1 MQAARSRGGAT
12 LAVVLCG
19 FALILLASILVSA
32 AGNTDGAL
40 ALAGSTLLSSFSW
53 AALLIPVYLFVAA
66 AMVLA
71 PRVHPRRLAA
81 LALGVLPFLTVSLLL
96 KVASPEGSD
105 GSPLTQGV
113 LDALGRT
120 QGSLLLC
127 VALGLEVSTLLA
139 LAGPSTR
146 RSLPDGAAQAE
157 GRSSEEP
164 EETPASLLLPAVHR
178 MADAVERP
186 FRPHEMVT
194 ASLTEAADARALL
207 PSVVVRDLVTDAEI
221 VPEDETPPAG
231 DEMASAATLPPRIE
245 PAVEDAAGHAAPQ
258 GLSIW
263 ADDAEEQDPDPEV
276 EPDTAEETAA
286 EAAVERAA
294 PVEPPPEPEAAPKR
308 GRSRGAKGY
317 QFPIKGIL
325 KEYQDGAYWEIDS
338 ATQRAAE
345 ILTATLEE
353 FGISAEVTGIRKG
366 PVITM
371 FEVLPAPG
379 VKVSRIANL
388 ADNIAL
394 RLAASRVRIVAP
406 IPGKHA
412 VGIEVPNRERAIVS
426 FREMVGLPDFQNS
439 RFRLPVV
446 LGKGISGEAK
456 IIDLT
461 QTPHLLIAGATGAG
475 KSVCVNALICSI
487 LFKKS
492 PEEARLILVDPKIV
506 ELKHYNDIP
515 HLLAPVITDMRRA
528 YQALQYCICE
538 MERRYSLL
546 DALGVRDI
554 ASYNRKVEG
563 GKTTAQR
570 LPYIVLVIDEF
581 ADLMAQSGK
590 EMESTVARLAA
601 MSRAV
606 GIHLV
611 LATQRPSVDVI
622 TGLIKANIPSRI
634 AFMVAGKFDSR
645 IIIDGVGAEKLLGK
659 GDMLFTASWDPFP
672 QRLQGAFLDDEE
684 VEAVAGHAR
693 TLGEPDY
700 VEDEMFIDEDDDFVL
715 QSGEED
721 PLMNEALQIVVSAGK
736 ASASYLQRR
745 LKIGYNR
752 AARLVEDMEQR
763 GIVGPAQGS
772 KPRDILHVPSKS

>member
-1 MQAARSRGGAT
+1 MVDE
-12 LAVVLCG
+12 LELP
-19 FALILLASILVSA
+19 FAHTWA
-32 AGNTDGAL
+32 AGP
-40 ALAGSTLLSSFSW
+40 
-53 AALLIPVYLFVAA
+53 PV
-66 AMVLA
+66 
-71 PRVHPRRLAA
+71 REERRLAA
-81 LALGVLPFLTVSLLL
+81 LLPAATANAVVPSATEPRSTGEAFAVDVIELEVLEDPTPLEPIDVAVPPLVPGRNREEPTAPAPDAVFEAEDPPSDAEPIEVGPSEDPLPDDGPGEVPAPDP
-96 KVASPEGSD
+96 VASVEAE
-105 GSPLTQGV
+105 T
-113 LDALGRT
+113 LGR
-120 QGSLLLC
+120 GP
-127 VALGLEVSTLLA
+127 AA
-139 LAGPSTR
+139 LA
-146 RSLPDGAAQAE
+146 ANQAE
-157 GRSSEEP
+157 SLGRGPAALSANQA
-164 EETPASLLLPAVHR
+164 ETLAP
-178 MADAVERP
+178 
-186 FRPHEMVT
+186 
-194 ASLTEAADARALL
+194 RA
-207 PSVVVRDLVTDAEI
+207 
-221 VPEDETPPAG
+221 
-231 DEMASAATLPPRIE
+231 
-245 PAVEDAAGHAAPQ
+245 
-258 GLSIW
+258 
-263 ADDAEEQDPDPEV
+263 
-276 EPDTAEETAA
+276 
-286 EAAVERAA
+286 
-294 PVEPPPEPEAAPKR
+294 R
-308 GRSRGAKGY
+308 GRRAKGY
-317 QFPIKGIL
+317 HFPIQGIL
-325 KEYQDGAYWEIDS
+325 KEYDDGAYWEVDA
-338 ATQRAAE
+338 ATQNAAE
-345 ILTATLEE
+345 ILKKTLQE
-353 FGISAEVTGIRKG
+353 FNISAEVTGIRKG
-366 PVITM
+366 PVITL

-426 FREMVGLPDFQNS
+426 FREMVGLPEFQGS
-439 RFRLPVV
+439 KFRLPVV

-487 LFKKS
+487 LYRKS

-506 ELKHYNDIP
+506 ELKYYNDIP
-515 HLLAPVITDMRRA
+515 HLLAPVITDTRRA

-538 MERRYSLL
+538 MERRYALL

-554 ASYNRKVEG
+554 ASYNGKVEG

-570 LPYIVLVIDEF
+570 LPYIVFVIDEF

-590 EMESTVARLAA
+590 EMEGTLARLAA

-611 LATQRPSVDVI
+611 LATQRPSIDVI

-672 QRLQGAFLDDEE
+672 QRLQGAFVSEEE
-684 VEAVAGHAR
+684 VEAVADHAR
-693 TLGEPDY
+693 SLGEPDY
-700 VEDEMFIDEDDDFVL
+700 IEDEMFIDEDDDFVL

-772 KPRDILHVPSKS
+772 KPREVLHVPEMGRR